1 MGCRGRSVKTVQ
13 APAMSPGAEQTSPP
27 PRGSS
32 VDVRAARVGPLR
44 EIGGVRMRLDH
55 GVFRVLLDLMLELG
69 DHMAGRDDEAPRVET
84 YGFVLIAT
92 KRDESIAAELPAL
105 AAERDDAIGRLGVD
119 AFVERAQGR
128 LAACDAPRV
137 QLNADGVAE
146 EIHCLHICSRL
157 AAAPRGAALVYIHGQ
172 ARPKYRKGPH
182 LRAFAFIGETGFE
195 PATARPPAGCATRL
209 RHSPWCSSSERATGI
224 EPALRAWKAPVQ
236 PQHFARKAPV
246 KRT

>member
-84 YGFVLIAT
+84 HRLVLIAT
-92 KRDESIAAELPAL
+92 KRDESIAAELSAL

-119 AFVERAQGR
+119 ALVECAEGR

-137 QLNADGVAE
+137 QLKAGCVAE
-146 EIHCLHICSRL
+146 EIHRLHPFCRL
-157 AAAPRGAALVYIHGQ
+157 AATP
-172 ARPKYRKGPH
+172 
-182 LRAFAFIGETGFE
+182 E
-195 PATARPPAGCATRL
+195 
-209 RHSPWCSSSERATGI
+209 RHCVG
-224 EPALRAWKAPVQ
+224 L
-236 PQHFARKAPV
+236 
-246 KRT
+246 